1 MGSAFQLSTMMIRS
15 FVFFTLLI
23 AIHGL
28 KYSEKNVEVTTDDG
42 TTVTCSFVITYT
54 ADPFILNK
62 KKSKITCKPK
72 VSGSG
77 AQILDLPEV
86 GDVDFEFQLKKG
98 KGTVKKAELVPEEP
112 SGPSGATGSGPV
124 NCSCVLPLDSLM
136 PEMPEAPAPIAGR
149 GLRLIQSRLANSV
162 LLADDQETNKKI
174 ATFQSS
180 DRKGLIGLIL
190 LPILLPQIIA
200 AIQAT
205 LAGRSLNIETEERRE
220 QLEKILAQLEAAQE
234 RVDEIVGDRDLIK
247 EFLKASNN
255 NANGATFITNLTAFI
270 TAIQGLLAALGIGRS
285 LPVNAH
291 NRQLGSGPLA
301 GLLGSGGLTGG
312 LGSLGG
318 SAPSPPPPSPSSP
331 STPLLDLLAG
341 SSSNGGDLSGLLG
354 ALGGSNG
361 GGDLAPLLEALAG
374 SNGGSGDLTSLL
386 GLLGGA
392 NGGSGD
398 LASLLSLL
406 TGSDS
411 SLIEGIVSNVIQQ
424 QIESVLSDLGPEAM
438 VDELL
443 AEFGINGGIE
453 EALAELETME
463 QEFDAMIEE
472 FLAEV
477 EAELA
482 GGFGEDLRV
491 PLQCDCVPY
500 EVMAG

>member
-1 MGSAFQLSTMMIRS
+1 MGVPFQLSTIMIRS

-23 AIHGL
+23 ASQGQELTH
-28 KYSEKNVEVTTDDG
+28 KEKNVEVTTDKG
-42 TTVTCSFVITYT
+42 ETAKCAFTILYT
-54 ADPFILNK
+54 ADPFTVNK
-62 KKSKITCKPK
+62 KKSKAVCKPK
-72 VSGSG
+72 VTGI
-77 AQILDLPEV
+77 AATVLDLPEV
-86 GDVDFEFQLKKG
+86 GDVDFEFKLKNGKG
-98 KGTVKKAELVPEEP
+98 KPTKAELVQEVTT
-112 SGPSGATGSGPV
+112 GPGGPPAGGPM
-124 NCSCVLPLDSLM
+124 NCSCVLPLDSLI
-136 PEMPEAPAPIAGR
+136 PEGPGPIQAGR

-162 LLADDQETNKKI
+162 VLANDQETNKKI
-174 ATFQSS
+174 ATFQPSN
-180 DRKGLIGLIL
+180 RGGLIGLIL
-190 LPILLPQIIA
+190 LPILLPSIIA
-200 AIQAT
+200 AIQAA

-234 RVDEIVGDRDLIK
+234 RVDEIVGDRDLIADFIK
-247 EFLKASNN
+247 TCNN

-291 NRQLGSGPLA
+291 NRQFGSGPLA

-312 LGSLGG
+312 LGGLGG
-318 SAPSPPPPSPSSP
+318 SAPSPPPPSPSPSSP

-341 SSSNGGDLSGLLG
+341 SSSNGGDL
-354 ALGGSNG
+354 
-361 GGDLAPLLEALAG
+361 APLLGALAG
-374 SNGGSGDLTSLL
+374 SNGGSGDLSSLL
-386 GLLGGA
+386 ELLGSA
-392 NGGSGD
+392 NGGGD
-398 LASLLSLL
+398 LAPLLTLL

-411 SLIEGIVSNVIQQ
+411 SLIEGIISNVIQQ
-424 QIESVLSDLGPEAM
+424 QIDSVLSELDPDAL

-463 QEFDAMIEE
+463 QEFDAAVEE
-472 FLAEV
+472 WLAEV

-500 EVMAG
+500 EVVVG

>member
-1 MGSAFQLSTMMIRS
+1 MMIRS

-54 ADPFILNK
+54 ADPFVLNK

-72 VSGSG
+72 VSGIG
-77 AQILDLPEV
+77 AQILNLPEV

-112 SGPSGATGSGPV
+112 SGPSGPTGSVPM

-162 LLADDQETNKKI
+162 LLAVDQETNKKI

-180 DRKGLIGLIL
+180 DRAGLIGLIL

-200 AIQAT
+200 AIQAA

-220 QLEKILAQLEAAQE
+220 QLEKILEQLEAAQE
-234 RVDEIVGDRDLIK
+234 RVDEIVGDRDLIADFIK
-247 EFLKASNN
+247 TCNN
-255 NANGATFITNLTAFI
+255 NANGANFITNLTAFI

-291 NRQLGSGPLA
+291 NRQFGSGPLA

-312 LGSLGG
+312 LEGLGG

-361 GGDLAPLLEALAG
+361 GGDFAPLLEALAG

-398 LASLLSLL
+398 LAPLLSLL

-411 SLIEGIVSNVIQQ
+411 SLIEGIISNVIQQ
-424 QIESVLSDLGPEAM
+424 QIDSVLSDLDPEAM

>member
-1 MGSAFQLSTMMIRS
+1 LPFQLSTMMIRS

-23 AIHGL
+23 ATQGQELEH
-28 KYSEKNVEVTTDDG
+28 KEKVEVTTDKGD
-42 TTVTCSFVITYT
+42 TAKCTFTIFYT
-54 ADPFILNK
+54 ADPFTANK
-62 KKSKITCKPK
+62 KKSKAVCKPK
-72 VSGSG
+72 VTGIA

-86 GDVDFEFQLKKG
+86 GDVDFEFKLKNGKG
-98 KGTVKKAELVPEEP
+98 KPTKAELVQEVTT
-112 SGPSGATGSGPV
+112 GPGGPPV
-124 NCSCVLPLDSLM
+124 GGPMNCSCVLPLGSLI
-136 PEMPEAPAPIAGR
+136 PEGPGPIQAGR

-162 LLADDQETNKKI
+162 VLANDQETNKKI
-174 ATFQSS
+174 ATFQPSN
-180 DRKGLIGLIL
+180 RGGLIGLIL
-190 LPILLPQIIA
+190 LPILLPSIIA
-200 AIQAT
+200 AIQAA

-220 QLEKILAQLEAAQE
+220 QLEKILEQLEAAQE
-234 RVDEIVGDRDLIK
+234 RVDEIVGDRDLIADFIK
-247 EFLKASNN
+247 TCNN

-291 NRQLGSGPLA
+291 NRQFGSGPLA

-312 LGSLGG
+312 LGGLGG
-318 SAPSPPPPSPSSP
+318 SAPSPPPPSPSPSSP

-361 GGDLAPLLEALAG
+361 GGDLAPLLGALAG
-374 SNGGSGDLTSLL
+374 SNGGSGDLSSLL
-386 GLLGGA
+386 ELLGSA
-392 NGGSGD
+392 NGGGGD
-398 LASLLSLL
+398 LAPLLTLL

-411 SLIEGIVSNVIQQ
+411 SLIEGIISNVIQQ
-424 QIESVLSDLGPEAM
+424 QIDSVLSELDPDAL

-463 QEFDAMIEE
+463 QEFDAAVEE
-472 FLAEV
+472 WLAEV

-500 EVMAG
+500 EVVVG

>member
-1 MGSAFQLSTMMIRS
+1 MGSTIMIRS

-23 AIHGL
+23 ASQGQELTH
-28 KYSEKNVEVTTDDG
+28 KEKNVEVTTDKG
-42 TTVTCSFVITYT
+42 ETAKCAFTILYT
-54 ADPFILNK
+54 ADPFTVNK
-62 KKSKITCKPK
+62 KKSNAVCKPK
-72 VSGSG
+72 VTGI
-77 AQILDLPEV
+77 AATVLDLPEV
-86 GDVDFEFQLKKG
+86 GDVDFEFKLKNGKG
-98 KGTVKKAELVPEEP
+98 KPTKAELVQEVTT
-112 SGPSGATGSGPV
+112 GPGGPPAGGPM
-124 NCSCVLPLDSLM
+124 NCSCVLPLGSLI
-136 PEMPEAPAPIAGR
+136 PEGPGPIQAGR

-162 LLADDQETNKKI
+162 VLANDQETNKKI

-180 DRKGLIGLIL
+180 NRGGLIGLIL
-190 LPILLPQIIA
+190 LPILLPSIIA
-200 AIQAT
+200 AIQAA

-220 QLEKILAQLEAAQE
+220 QLEKILEQLEAAQE
-234 RVDEIVGDRDLIK
+234 RVDEIVGDRDLIADFIK
-247 EFLKASNN
+247 TCNN

-291 NRQLGSGPLA
+291 NRQFGSGPLA

-312 LGSLGG
+312 LVGLGG

-361 GGDLAPLLEALAG
+361 G
-374 SNGGSGDLTSLL
+374 SGDLSSLL
-386 GLLGGA
+386 E
-392 NGGSGD
+392 
-398 LASLLSLL
+398 LLS
-406 TGSDS
+406 GSDS
-411 SLIEGIVSNVIQQ
+411 SLIEGIISNVIQQ
-424 QIESVLSDLGPEAM
+424 QMDSVLSELDPDAL

-443 AEFGINGGIE
+443 AEFGINGGME

-463 QEFDAMIEE
+463 QEFDAAVEE
-472 FLAEV
+472 WLAEV

-500 EVMAG
+500 EIPIVG

>member
-28 KYSEKNVEVTTDDG
+28 KYTKKNVEVTTDEG
-42 TTVTCSFVITYT
+42 KTATCSFVITYT
-54 ADPFILNK
+54 ADPFVLNK
-62 KKSKITCKPK
+62 KKSKITGKPK
-72 VSGSG
+72 VSGIG

-86 GDVDFEFQLKKG
+86 GDVDFEFQLKNG
-98 KGTVKKAELVPEEP
+98 KGTVKKAELVSEEP
-112 SGPSGATGSGPV
+112 SGPSGPTGSVPM
-124 NCSCVLPLDSLM
+124 NCSCVLPLPLDSLM
-136 PEMPEAPAPIAGR
+136 PEAPTPIAGR

-162 LLADDQETNKKI
+162 LLSDDQETNKKI

-180 DRKGLIGLIL
+180 DRAGLIGLIL
-190 LPILLPQIIA
+190 LPILLPSIIA
-200 AIQAT
+200 AIQAA
-205 LAGRSLNIETEERRE
+205 LAGRSLNIETDERRE

-234 RVDEIVGDRDLIK
+234 RVDEIVGDRDLIADFIK
-247 EFLKASNN
+247 TCNN

-291 NRQLGSGPLA
+291 NRQFGSGPLA

-312 LGSLGG
+312 LGGLGG

-361 GGDLAPLLEALAG
+361 GGDLAPLLGALAG
-374 SNGGSGDLTSLL
+374 SNGGNGDLTSLL

-398 LASLLSLL
+398 LAPLLSLL

-424 QIESVLSDLGPEAM
+424 QIESVLSDLDPEAM

-500 EVMAG
+500 EVIAG

>member
-1 MGSAFQLSTMMIRS
+1 MIRS

-112 SGPSGATGSGPV
+112 SGPSGPTGSVPM

-180 DRKGLIGLIL
+180 DRAGLIGLIL

-200 AIQAT
+200 AIQAA

-247 EFLKASNN
+247 EFLKACNN

-312 LGSLGG
+312 LTGGLGGLGG

-361 GGDLAPLLEALAG
+361 GGDFAPLLEALAG

-386 GLLGGA
+386 GLLGSA

-398 LASLLSLL
+398 LAPILSLL

-424 QIESVLSDLGPEAM
+424 QIESVLSDLDPDAM

-443 AEFGINGGIE
+443 AEFGIVGGIE

-463 QEFDAMIEE
+463 QEFDVMLEE

-500 EVMAG
+500 EIPIVG

>member
-1 MGSAFQLSTMMIRS
+1 MGVPLKLSTMMIRS

-23 AIHGL
+23 AIQAQ
-28 KYSEKNVEVTTDDG
+28 EKKHEVNNVEITTDEG
-42 TTVTCSFVITYT
+42 KTAKCKFVILYK
-54 ADPFILNK
+54 ADPFTVNK

-72 VSGSG
+72 VSGI
-77 AQILDLPEV
+77 AATVLDLPEV
-86 GDVDFEFQLKKG
+86 GDVDFEFKLKNGKG
-98 KGTVKKAELVPEEP
+98 KPTKAELVQEVTT
-112 SGPSGATGSGPV
+112 GPGGPPAGGPM
-124 NCSCVLPLDSLM
+124 NCSCVLPLGSLI
-136 PEMPEAPAPIAGR
+136 PEGPGPIQAGR

-162 LLADDQETNKKI
+162 ILANDQETNKKI
-174 ATFQSS
+174 ATFQPSN
-180 DRKGLIGLIL
+180 RGGLIGLIL
-190 LPILLPQIIA
+190 LPILLPSIIA
-200 AIQAT
+200 AIQAA

-220 QLEKILAQLEAAQE
+220 QLEKILEQLEAAQE
-234 RVDEIVGDRDLIK
+234 RVDEIVGDRDLIADFIK
-247 EFLKASNN
+247 TCNN

-270 TAIQGLLAALGIGRS
+270 TAVQGLLAALGIGRS

-291 NRQLGSGPLA
+291 NRQFGSGPLA

-312 LGSLGG
+312 LGGLGG
-318 SAPSPPPPSPSSP
+318 SAPSPPPSSP

-361 GGDLAPLLEALAG
+361 GGDLAPLLGALAG
-374 SNGGSGDLTSLL
+374 SNGGSGDLSSLL
-386 GLLGGA
+386 ELLGSA
-392 NGGSGD
+392 NGGGGD
-398 LASLLSLL
+398 LAPLLSLL
-406 TGSDS
+406 SGSDS
-411 SLIEGIVSNVIQQ
+411 SLIEGIISNVIQQ
-424 QIESVLSDLGPEAM
+424 QMDSVLSELDPDAL

-463 QEFDAMIEE
+463 QEFDAAVEE
-472 FLAEV
+472 WLAEV

-500 EVMAG
+500 EIPIVG